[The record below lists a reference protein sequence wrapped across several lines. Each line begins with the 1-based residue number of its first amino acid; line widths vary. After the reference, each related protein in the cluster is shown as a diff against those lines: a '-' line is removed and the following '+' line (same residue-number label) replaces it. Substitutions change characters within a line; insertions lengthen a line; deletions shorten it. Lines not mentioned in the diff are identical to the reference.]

1 MGDLSF
7 GSFGNAA
14 LEMKVKDILRLL
26 LVLSC
31 ITLVVVLHWCQH
43 INPDGQKSFQPQN
56 STTYMITE
64 PLIQCNEGYYYDQMN
79 NSCITCDK
87 GSFSLKGWIGCLS
100 WLDCEGIERDV
111 RTRRLLSKMSQLNA
125 VKKIFL
131 ADWNG
136 YDVVYMKCVH
146 TMFWEDCANDA
157 KLLQEFQ
164 GSDLVVQLIGT
175 CDEKQVVCH
184 KDENIP
190 ESRKGEEMLNEIIK
204 MIENIEASD
213 HIM

>member
-14 LEMKVKDILRLL
+14 LEMKVKDMLRLL

-31 ITLVVVLHWCQH
+31 ITLVVVLHWRQH

-136 YDVVYMKCVH
+136 YDVVYMKCAH

-175 CDEKQVVCH
+175 CDEKQEVCH

-190 ESRKGEEMLNEIIK
+190 ESRKGEEMLNDIIK
-204 MIENIEASD
+204 IENIEASD